1 MNKHEEET
9 KMKSIKKTLEQ
20 IACDNIVTVRMR
32 GGTLEARYNDE
43 EDFLDVSVGELE
55 TALRKAYEAGR
66 AAAKK

>member
-1 MNKHEEET
+1 
-9 KMKSIKKTLEQ
+9 MKSIKKTLER

-43 EDFLDVSVGELE
+43 EDFLDVSVCELE

>member
-1 MNKHEEET
+1 MNKHEEE
-9 KMKSIKKTLEQ
+9 
-20 IACDNIVTVRMR
+20 CDNIVTVRMR

-43 EDFLDVSVGELE
+43 EDFLDVSVCELE